1 MRVQR
6 TPICGVKGSFNKIL
20 GSVVLKRFTLKAL
33 ITTTA
38 DSTLKH
44 FGLFFSEKILD
55 ISCELS
61 ARQTIHMKCHVL
73 FSLKNKIN
81 F

>member
-6 TPICGVKGSFNKIL
+6 TPLCGVQGSFNEIY
-20 GSVVLKRFTLKAL
+20 GFVVLKRFTFKAL

-38 DSTLKH
+38 DDTLKH
-44 FGLFFSEKILD
+44 FCLFFQRKIRPD

-61 ARQTIHMKCHVL
+61 ARQKSHMKCQV
-73 FSLKNKIN
+73 
-81 F
+81 